1 MYFLYT
7 PSYTPLFAGGPDM
20 ERWKCNRTE
29 LETRGLL
36 HTTTTT
42 ANTNTNKHTST
53 TTTTTTTT
61 FSSTAT
67 ANTNAKIDLQ
77 LSICCE
83 DIYRNN
89 KLGTS
94 ERIHYRHLKSN
105 HIPIA
110 LARFPVYLTRR
121 RSDTTC
127 YSECFRIFK
136 YHYKEYIYM
145 LNTSIYPYFTESK
158 WPDVR

>member
-1 MYFLYT
+1 
-7 PSYTPLFAGGPDM
+7 M

-36 HTTTTT
+36 HTTTT
-42 ANTNTNKHTST
+42 NKHTSNTTST
-53 TTTTTTTT
+53 TTTS
-61 FSSTAT
+61 SSTA
-67 ANTNAKIDLQ
+67 NTTNKIDLQ
-77 LSICCE
+77 LSICCD

-94 ERIHYRHLKSN
+94 ERIHYRHLKQS

-127 YSECFRIFK
+127 YSECFRIYK
-136 YHYKEYIYM
+136 YHYKEYIYI
-145 LNTSIYPYFTESK
+145 LNTSLYPYFTESK